1 MNLNTP
7 AKFIYQLFQTF
18 NCRFSMLFVALQVLI
33 FSFPGDSTKTC
44 FAVPKVCDIYD
55 GGFMFDGAPATKCI
69 LGDQASKFGV
79 PGPSGQG
86 VLLESEGGVPQYVC
100 KVRVG
105 VGSGSE
111 KSWWSPCDQDSC
123 TRQDGN
129 FAITCPAG
137 GVDSD
142 KGGLYF

>member
-1 MNLNTP
+1 M
-7 AKFIYQLFQTF
+7 
-18 NCRFSMLFVALQVLI
+18 LI

-55 GGFMFDGAPATKCI
+55 GGFTFDGAPATKCI
-69 LGDQASKFGV
+69 LTDGEEASKFGV
-79 PGPSGQG
+79 PAAGQG
-86 VLLESEGGVPQYVC
+86 ALLKSEGGVPQYVC

-105 VGSGSE
+105 VGSGDLT
-111 KSWWSPCDQDSC
+111 WWSPCDLDSC
-123 TRQDGN
+123 TKNYN